1 MLTRYSQSF
10 DYYLSR
16 CSLYILTYAQSVV
29 DYILIVSFQNV
40 KELRTLTV
48 LGGEWDRTLD
58 LLRAKQAL

>member
-40 KELRTLTV
+40 KELRTPNGTV
-48 LGGEWDRTLD
+48 TG
-58 LLRAKQAL
+58 

>member
-40 KELRTLTV
+40 KELRTPNGT
-48 LGGEWDRTLD
+48 GWRIRESNP
-58 LLRAKQAL
+58 